1 MAYAD
6 LYDDPY
12 QNQPPQPTYPDP
24 GAYAPAPTTRDPNEL
39 LAAAERSAQGY
50 NAPNYAAPRYQGGG
64 VDATK
69 WGDTTHTTPK
79 YDVLRYLDQFD
90 PRQLGRPGLTAL
102 SEEAKKYLLSLG
114 YQIKDEDK
122 IFRQD
127 IGEIDVL
134 HGDRSEYGWRLTGVG
149 NTAPGKKPGTG
160 GVSPPLP
167 RPGTGPISPPG
178 RLNLP
183 PPGTGGV
190 SPPLPPTVPGVPTP
204 PSQFTDPLTKQ
215 YEALLQQQTALYQQQ
230 QQQIQEET
238 ARKQGTRAQTDAA
251 VKQLLEYVNQRVGKL
266 QQPAYT
272 GREQEILRTQ
282 YLDPIERDRQAT
294 RSRALDNIGSR
305 GFDPSS
311 GIAQDLLNQVDRGY
325 DTQRAS
331 AQGEM
336 AYKQINEERS
346 RQQEAQ
352 ELLKYAAGVPD
363 AAARGDLSFL
373 NYLNQLSNEP
383 GQNALATSSMLADL
397 PVQRTQLGMQALG
410 LGGQPQSGV
419 SGALALLQNA
429 QMQRMYQQQQQG
441 NFWQSIGQS
450 F

>member
-134 HGDRSEYGWRLTGVG
+134 HGDRSAYGW
-149 NTAPGKKPGTG
+149 A
-160 GVSPPLP
+160 LP
-167 RPGTGPISPPG
+167 RAGN
-178 RLNLP
+178 R
-183 PPGTGGV
+183 
-190 SPPLPPTVPGVPTP
+190 TP
-204 PSQFTDPLTKQ
+204 RT
-215 YEALLQQQTALYQQQ
+215 Y
-230 QQQIQEET
+230 
-238 ARKQGTRAQTDAA
+238 TR
-251 VKQLLEYVNQRVGKL
+251 
-266 QQPAYT
+266 
-272 GREQEILRTQ
+272 
-282 YLDPIERDRQAT
+282 T
-294 RSRALDNIGSR
+294 R
-305 GFDPSS
+305 
-311 GIAQDLLNQVDRGY
+311 
-325 DTQRAS
+325 
-331 AQGEM
+331 
-336 AYKQINEERS
+336 
-346 RQQEAQ
+346 
-352 ELLKYAAGVPD
+352 
-363 AAARGDLSFL
+363 
-373 NYLNQLSNEP
+373 
-383 GQNALATSSMLADL
+383 
-397 PVQRTQLGMQALG
+397 
-410 LGGQPQSGV
+410 
-419 SGALALLQNA
+419 
-429 QMQRMYQQQQQG
+429 
-441 NFWQSIGQS
+441 
-450 F
+450 